1 MKKSIVFGVLL
12 ISAAVC
18 GQQELRNRFGEVYY
32 AANLY
37 TTNYNAFEGTPY
49 LNEEFTPA
57 KINDVSETKLVR
69 FDAFEDR
76 VEIRVSANKVVILQA
91 SEPYVISLLDGSDR
105 IFETKKSLDEKGNTT
120 ITFFELIANHKDY
133 KLYLKEKIKFSKAEK
148 AQGYDKA
155 KPATFKKQHAAYY
168 ITDFKTPSGQL
179 IRIPSKVKSFV
190 AFLPKSSKPIK
201 KFIKDNKIK
210 KDKGD
215 DLVKI
220 FDFYFENN

>member
-1 MKKSIVFGVLL
+1 MQMIILFGFLL
-12 ISAAVC
+12 ISVAAC
-18 GQQELRNRFGEVYY
+18 GQQELRNRFGDVYY
-32 AANLY
+32 GANLY
-37 TTNYNAFEGTPY
+37 KTNYNAFEGSPY

-76 VEIRVSANKVVILQA
+76 VEIRVSENKVVILQV

-105 IFETKKSLDEKGNTT
+105 VFETKKYLDDKGNTT
-120 ITFFELIANHKDY
+120 TAFFELIANQKHY

-148 AQGYDKA
+148 AQGYGKA
-155 KPATFKKQHAAYY
+155 KPARFKKQNGIYY
-168 ITDFKTPSGQL
+168 ITDFIAPSGQL

-190 AFLPKSSKPIK
+190 AFFPNSSKPVR
-201 KFIKDNKIK
+201 KFIKDNKLKI
-210 KDKGD
+210 DKGD

>member
-1 MKKSIVFGVLL
+1 MKKSIVFGILL
-12 ISAAVC
+12 ISVAVC

-120 ITFFELIANHKDY
+120 TTFFELIANHKDY

-168 ITDFKTPSGQL
+168 ITDFKTPSDQL

-190 AFLPKSSKPIK
+190 AFLPNSLKPIK
-201 KFIKDNKIK
+201 KFMKDNKLKI
-210 KDKGD
+210 DKGD
-215 DLVKI
+215 DLLKI